1 MNLNEVRAY
10 AFMESNGLD
19 ALVAT
24 TPANVRYVS
33 DFGGTGYPL
42 ETFAVLP
49 RSPSIPPTLGAGHRA
64 LVLLAAN
71 PTWMPSFVTFEQVQ
85 FANIFPQ
92 PGDSPDQLLSITPEV
107 DGEVRRLLKEARKTG
122 ADNPVEALAR
132 TLRNLQ
138 LERATLGFD
147 DISLA
152 YRLRDE
158 YLHDLQIVS
167 AQEIMLRIR
176 LVKTDE
182 ELKSVRRAAEVNQ
195 EALQEALAVARDG
208 EDIADV
214 IAAFRS
220 AVSKRGAVPA
230 RMGFLT
236 GPFETVLWDQL
247 HRVLKRGDVFP
258 SGALTAYNSY
268 HSDFGRSIVVGP
280 PTPEQERAHRVVRAA
295 FAGLPS
301 HIKPGIGTAELFDS
315 VMESV
320 NQAGGDAKR
329 LDMYCHAIGLE
340 VLELPHPIRHDVDR
354 EGFVLEPG
362 VTFCVFVMYRS
373 PETNEVLAA
382 EEQYIVT
389 AAGHESLCTLPLELI
404 EVG

>member
-138 LERATLGFD
+138 LERATLDSFVE
-147 DISLA
+147 
-152 YRLRDE
+152 RP
-158 YLHDLQIVS
+158 V
-167 AQEIMLRIR
+167 
-176 LVKTDE
+176 
-182 ELKSVRRAAEVNQ
+182 
-195 EALQEALAVARDG
+195 RDG
-208 EDIADV
+208 PW
-214 IAAFRS
+214 S
-220 AVSKRGAVPA
+220 ARVSGREAPRAV
-230 RMGFLT
+230 G
-236 GPFETVLWDQL
+236 
-247 HRVLKRGDVFP
+247 
-258 SGALTAYNSY
+258 
-268 HSDFGRSIVVGP
+268 
-280 PTPEQERAHRVVRAA
+280 
-295 FAGLPS
+295 
-301 HIKPGIGTAELFDS
+301 
-315 VMESV
+315 
-320 NQAGGDAKR
+320 
-329 LDMYCHAIGLE
+329 C
-340 VLELPHPIRHDVDR
+340 
-354 EGFVLEPG
+354 
-362 VTFCVFVMYRS
+362 
-373 PETNEVLAA
+373 
-382 EEQYIVT
+382 
-389 AAGHESLCTLPLELI
+389 
-404 EVG
+404 